1 MLLFLDVISSIPEF
15 CVIDDNKVIL
25 QEKIIKNETDR
36 LSDNIIQS
44 YIEID
49 KRLNLTQNLKKISTT
64 IGPGSYTSL
73 RVGSAFISGLLIS
86 RKIEYYPLSIEDI
99 LNFNSKI
106 SSKKNYGVFITSS
119 NNQQFLCYKNK
130 DNVMEYNKIE
140 NNKFSIPKHIELIFF
155 NKTEIKEN
163 NKLEQIQFSFF
174 EEFYKNYNNLTFKKN
189 IIINPIYISNNQIL
203 NWIELAQ

>member
-1 MLLFLDVISSIPEF
+1 MILFLDVISPIPEF

-25 QEKIIKNETDR
+25 KEKIIHNETDR

-73 RVGSAFISGLLIS
+73 RVGSAFISGLMIS
-86 RKIEYYPLSIEDI
+86 RKIAYYPLSIADI

-106 SSKKNYGVFITSS
+106 SSKKNLGVFITSP
-119 NNQQFLCYKNK
+119 NNQQFLCYKNI
-130 DNVMEYNKIE
+130 DNIMEYNKIE
-140 NNKFSIPKHIELIFF
+140 NNKCSIPKHIELILF
-155 NKTEIKEN
+155 NKAKINEN
-163 NKLEQIQFSFF
+163 NKLEQMQFSFF
-174 EEFYKNYNNLTFKKN
+174 EEFYKNYNNLIFKNN
-189 IIINPIYISNNQIL
+189 IIIKPIYISNNTLL
-203 NWIELAQ
+203 N

>member
-25 QEKIIKNETDR
+25 REKIIQNETDR

-73 RVGSAFISGLLIS
+73 RVGSAFISGLMIS
-86 RKIEYYPLSIEDI
+86 RKISYSPLSIEDI
-99 LNFNSKI
+99 LNFNSKKT
-106 SSKKNYGVFITSS
+106 SKKNLGVFITSS
-119 NNQQFLCYKNK
+119 NNQQFLCYKNE
-130 DNVMEYNKIE
+130 DNFMEYNKIE
-140 NNKFSIPKHIELIFF
+140 NNKYFIPKHIEIIFF
-155 NKTEIKEN
+155 NKTKINEN
-163 NKLEQIQFSFF
+163 SQLEQIQFSFF
-174 EEFYKNYNNLTFKKN
+174 EEFYKNYNNLIFKKN
-189 IIINPIYISNNQIL
+189 IIIKPIYISNNQLL
-203 NWIELAQ
+203 N